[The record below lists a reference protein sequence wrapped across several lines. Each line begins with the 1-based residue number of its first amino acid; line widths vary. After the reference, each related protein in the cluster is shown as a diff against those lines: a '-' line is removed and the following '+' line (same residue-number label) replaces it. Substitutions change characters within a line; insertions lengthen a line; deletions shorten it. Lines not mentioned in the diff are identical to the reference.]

1 MPSSKNIYQILLFT
15 QFNDLD
21 KKQLMY
27 FSILLFVIIL
37 TSLFLSFRH
46 FISMTQK
53 AKKQQKYLSSEQI
66 IVNKKNLLSLMG
78 FIFVTVLLYFG
89 LGRPD
94 LLQPQFHQEK
104 LERAYVID
112 DNNSTDTDE
121 NAKLLLLYK
130 KLKETLAKRPS
141 DIRGYSLLVKTC
153 LTLNKY
159 HEARLAQEKVLVLK
173 KSAANINDYALLLDT
188 YIIAAEGRFSIEASE
203 ILKKVKIKYPLNEN
217 THFFLALEHLERKEY
232 NAAIKAFKKLKR
244 ENLLG
249 TEKLILL
256 ENKLKKI
263 GFASDL
269 ENLND

>member
-1 MPSSKNIYQILLFT
+1 M
-15 QFNDLD
+15 
-21 KKQLMY
+21 M
-27 FSILLFVIIL
+27 
-37 TSLFLSFRH
+37 
-46 FISMTQK
+46 QK
-53 AKKQQKYLSSEQI
+53 ANEQQKHLSSAQI
-66 IVNKKNLLSLMG
+66 IINKKNLFSFIG

-94 LLQPQFHQEK
+94 LLQPQLDQKK
-104 LERAYVID
+104 LELAYVID
-112 DNNSTDTDE
+112 DNNKTDTDE

-130 KLKETLAKRPS
+130 KLKKTLAKRPE
-141 DIRGYSLLVKTC
+141 DIRGYSLLVQTC

-159 HEARLAQEKVLVLK
+159 TEARLAQEKVLFLK
-173 KSAANINDYALLLDT
+173 KTASNINDYMLLLDT

-232 NAAIKAFKKLKR
+232 KAAIKAYKKLKR
-244 ENLLG
+244 ENVLG
-249 TEKLILL
+249 TERLILL

-263 GFASDL
+263 GFSNDL

>member
-1 MPSSKNIYQILLFT
+1 MK
-15 QFNDLD
+15 
-21 KKQLMY
+21 
-27 FSILLFVIIL
+27 
-37 TSLFLSFRH
+37 
-46 FISMTQK
+46 QK
-53 AKKQQKYLSSEQI
+53 AKEQHKHLSSEKI
-66 IVNKKNLLSLMG
+66 IINKKNLLSFMG
-78 FIFVTVLLYFG
+78 SIFVTVLLYFG

-94 LLQPQFHQEK
+94 LLQPQLHQKK

-112 DNNSTDTDE
+112 DNNSRDTDE
-121 NAKLLLLYK
+121 NAELLLLYK

-203 ILKKVKIKYPLNEN
+203 ILKKVKVKYPLNEN

-232 NAAIKAFKKLKR
+232 KAAVKVFKKLKR
-244 ENLLG
+244 ENVLG

-263 GFASDL
+263 SFSNDL
-269 ENLND
+269 KILND

>member
-1 MPSSKNIYQILLFT
+1 M
-15 QFNDLD
+15 
-21 KKQLMY
+21 
-27 FSILLFVIIL
+27 
-37 TSLFLSFRH
+37 
-46 FISMTQK
+46 QK
-53 AKKQQKYLSSEQI
+53 ANEQEKHLSSAQLTI
-66 IVNKKNLLSLMG
+66 NKKNVFSYIG

-94 LLQPQFHQEK
+94 LLQPQLHQKK
-104 LERAYVID
+104 LELAYVID
-112 DNNSTDTDE
+112 DNNTTDTDE
-121 NAKLLLLYK
+121 NAKLRLLYK

-159 HEARLAQEKVLVLK
+159 TEARLAQEKVLFLK
-173 KSAANINDYALLLDT
+173 KSASNINDYALLLDT

-203 ILKKVKIKYPLNEN
+203 ILKRVKIKYPLNEN

-232 NAAIKAFKKLKR
+232 KAAIKAYKKLKR
-244 ENLLG
+244 ENVLG

-256 ENKLKKI
+256 ENKLQKI
-263 GFASDL
+263 GFSNDL

>member
-1 MPSSKNIYQILLFT
+1 MPRSKNIYQILLFT

-37 TSLFLSFRH
+37 TSLFLSFRY
-46 FISMTQK
+46 FISMMQK
-53 AKKQQKYLSSEQI
+53 AKKQQKHLSSEQI
-66 IVNKKNLLSLMG
+66 IVNKQNLLSLVG

-94 LLQPQFHQEK
+94 LLQPQLHQKK

-244 ENLLG
+244 EKLLV

-263 GFASDL
+263 GFSSDL